1 MGAEQPGFSVA
12 DMYIAFGELC
22 PPFAKALDLPALKGE
37 TRFEAV
43 LNEVVMP
50 SFLVD
55 GDLLAGRIFFICF
68 VHEASIRLSG
78 GWKGVD
84 YTADGGLQV
93 AVVSDFNLIQNRALG
108 SENSGLNCRTENNNA
123 EPTDSRYGTT

>member
-1 MGAEQPGFSVA
+1 MGAKQPRFAISNMYVAFS
-12 DMYIAFGELC
+12 ELC
-22 PPFAKALDLPALKGE
+22 PPFPQAFDLPAFEGK

-50 SFLVD
+50 RFFVD
-55 GDLLAGRIFFICF
+55 GDLLAGRIFLICF
-68 VHEASIRLSG
+68 VHEASFRLAS